1 MERRNP
7 SERGVPAGFS
17 GHAFVES
24 SGETQES
31 LATVVFRQPGNNT
44 DGGAAAATAA
54 AGGSQAAAAAGAE
67 PMEPESRPGPS
78 GMNVVQV
85 AELFPE
91 LRRILT
97 INEDGQGLK
106 GVKRERGASEATE
119 EVRNLTFSLM
129 TRHRPECVT
138 FQQIKDNCAN
148 ELDLLAQKYSI
159 EQLTT
164 YWLQPGDD
172 FEEAIRVYAKVA
184 LRPDCKYK
192 ISKLVNIRNCCYI
205 SGNGAEVEIDT
216 EDRVA
221 FRCSMINMWP
231 GVLGMDGVVIMN
243 VRFTGPNFSGT
254 VFLANTNLIL
264 HGVSFYGFNNT
275 CVEAWTDVRV
285 RGCAFYCC
293 WKGVV
298 CRPKSR
304 ASIKKCL
311 FERCTLGILSEG
323 NSRVRHNVASDCGC
337 FMLVKSVAV
346 IKHNMVCGNCE
357 DRASQMLTCSDGNCH
372 LLKTIHVASHSRKAW
387 PVFEHN
393 ILTRCSLHLGNR
405 RGVFLPYQC
414 NLSHT
419 KILLEP
425 ESMSKVNLN
434 GVFDM
439 TMKIWKVLRYDE
451 TRTRCRPCECGGKHI
466 RNQPVMLDVTEELRP
481 DHLVLACTR
490 AEFGSSDEDTD

>member
-17 GHAFVES
+17 GHASVES
-24 SGETQES
+24 GGETQES
-31 LATVVFRQPGNNT
+31 PATVVFRPPGNNT

-119 EVRNLTFSLM
+119 EARNLTFSLM

-231 GVLGMDGVVIMN
+231 GVLGMDGVVFMN

-285 RGCAFYCC
+285 RGCAFYFC

>member
-17 GHAFVES
+17 GHASVES
-24 SGETQES
+24 GGETQES
-31 LATVVFRQPGNNT
+31 PATVVFRPPGTNT
-44 DGGAAAATAA
+44 DGGATAA

-85 AELFPE
+85 AELYPE

-97 INEDGQGLK
+97 ITEDGQGLK
-106 GVKRERGASEATE
+106 GVKRERGACEATE
-119 EVRNLTFSLM
+119 EARNLAFSLM
-129 TRHRPECVT
+129 TRHRPECIT